1 MSSGWVSA
9 TVDAGRPGTCVFG
22 PVAPGAFGPVAF
34 GPALSGV
41 SGPVVSG
48 VFGLA
53 LSGDDEPRRG

>member
-22 PVAPGAFGPVAF
+22 PVASGAFGPVAF

-41 SGPVVSG
+41 SGP
-48 VFGLA
+48 A